1 MKMLKLSALSAL
13 APVLLF
19 ITLFS
24 SAAHAQSKAAVL
36 GTGSLTQIPIQV
48 APGGIITVFTAGLSP
63 STASA
68 ANADR
73 GPLPTTLAG
82 ITASIR
88 QTYPPFG
95 PLSVP
100 LVSVFSVPTCFNQ
113 VAMFPSC
120 TSALTGI
127 RLQIPFEVAAPS
139 GLEAPPNFARLT
151 LNDQSGNSASIDIS
165 PFLDQVHLLTPADTK
180 LGTGSGAF
188 VTHADGSPVGNTNPA
203 NAGEELVVYG
213 VGLGP
218 TSPKVPTG
226 QVTPSAANAITL
238 FVINYDYTPNAAP
251 SRGLIPGSLF
261 ASGKPGAFPAP
272 VYAGLSPGTVGLYQ
286 FNFVVPSPPS
296 GTPPCDDVV
305 HSNLTVSFVGPNSF
319 DGAAICVTQ

>member
-1 MKMLKLSALSAL
+1 MKMRKLSALSAL
-13 APVLLF
+13 APMLLF
-19 ITLFS
+19 VTLFS
-24 SAAHAQSKAAVL
+24 SAVHAQNKAAVL
-36 GTGSLTQIPIQV
+36 GTGSLAQIPMQV
-48 APGGIITVFTAGLSP
+48 APGGIITVLAAGLSP
-63 STASA
+63 STSA

-95 PLSVP
+95 PLIVP

-127 RLQIPFEVAAPS
+127 RLQIPFELAAPS
-139 GLEAPPNFARLT
+139 GLEAPPNLARLT
-151 LNDQSGNSASIDIS
+151 VNDQSGNSASIDIA
-165 PFLDQVHLLTPADTK
+165 PFLDQVHLLTPDDTK
-180 LGTGSGAF
+180 LGLGSGTV
-188 VTHADGSPVGNTNPA
+188 VTHADGNRIGGTDPA
-203 NAGEELVVYG
+203 RPGEQLVVYG

-251 SRGLIPGSLF
+251 ATGLIPASLF
-261 ASGKPGAFPAP
+261 MSGKPGAFPAP
-272 VYAGLSPGTVGLYQ
+272 VYAGLSPGSVGLYQ
-286 FNFVVPSPPS
+286 FNFVVPPPPS
-296 GTPPCDDVV
+296 GTQPCGDIV
-305 HSNLTVSFVGPNSF
+305 HSNLTISFVGPNSF
-319 DGAAICVTQ
+319 DGAGICVAVP